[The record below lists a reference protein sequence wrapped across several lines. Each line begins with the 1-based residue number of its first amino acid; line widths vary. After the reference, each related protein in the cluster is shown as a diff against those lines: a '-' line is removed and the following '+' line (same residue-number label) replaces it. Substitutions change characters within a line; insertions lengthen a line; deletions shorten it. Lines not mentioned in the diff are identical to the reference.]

1 MAKLWEVSV
10 VSAIRDVQWMHA
22 VGGKNRPWP
31 CDASINMSGNAEAKL
46 GDLIQ
51 TIESRFFLF
60 EVKAS
65 RSNIKSEWVEKDRGE
80 QKEFRTKRAYQV
92 LMGLAARSADQELSS
107 QTAAL
112 NVLFRSSL
120 CHHFVYWDDRSTS
133 GGVHP
138 LRIEPYILAATDE
151 PSRPYQDEIVRLSI
165 QKQLRLATQDKS
177 ADPERI
183 LACTSVSLRALAS
196 QSVGV
201 SYLNRW
207 IQMGLK
213 AQEFQRY
220 LGLLCQGEH
229 EEVDL
234 VAMNFGG
241 FVRIINNT
249 GELVALIEAL
259 RFAQQSGG
267 IGAVKHDDYTLGEE
281 MGTSRV
287 AADGAMRTHFDVDE
301 SSWLA
306 LQKMKLPIT
315 PKAGANDLS

>member
-1 MAKLWEVSV
+1 
-10 VSAIRDVQWMHA
+10 
-22 VGGKNRPWP
+22 
-31 CDASINMSGNAEAKL
+31 MSGNAEAKL

-60 EVKAS
+60 EVKAL
-65 RSNIKSEWVEKDRGE
+65 RSDIKAEWVEKDRGE

-92 LMGLAARSADQELSS
+92 LMALAARSTDQESS
-107 QTAAL
+107 RPTAAL

-138 LRIEPYILAATDE
+138 LRIEPYILAVTDE
-151 PSRPYQDEIVRLSI
+151 PSRPYQEEIVRLSI
-165 QKQLRLATQDKS
+165 QEQLRLAILDNS
-177 ADPERI
+177 VDPEQI

-201 SYLNRW
+201 SYRNRW

-249 GELVALIEAL
+249 GELVALVEAL
-259 RFAQQSGG
+259 RLAQERGG
-267 IGAVKHDDYTLGEE
+267 IDAVKHDDYTFGEE
-281 MGTSRV
+281 MESSRV
-287 AADGAMRTHFDVDE
+287 ASDRAMQTHFEVQE
-301 SSWLA
+301 LSWMA
-306 LQKMKLPIT
+306 LQKMELPIT

>member
-1 MAKLWEVSV
+1 LIRPSLMA
-10 VSAIRDVQWMHA
+10 
-22 VGGKNRPWP
+22 
-31 CDASINMSGNAEAKL
+31 
-46 GDLIQ
+46 
-51 TIESRFFLF
+51 
-60 EVKAS
+60 
-65 RSNIKSEWVEKDRGE
+65 
-80 QKEFRTKRAYQV
+80 
-92 LMGLAARSADQELSS
+92 LAARSADQKSSS

-138 LRIEPYILAATDE
+138 LRIEPYILAVTDE
-151 PSRPYQDEIVRLSI
+151 PSRPYQEEIVRLRI
-165 QKQLRLATQDKS
+165 QEQLRLAILDKS

-183 LACTSVSLRALAS
+183 LDCTSVSLRALAS

-201 SYLNRW
+201 SYRERW
-207 IQMGLK
+207 IEMGLR

-220 LGLLCQGEH
+220 LDLLCQGEH

-249 GELVALIEAL
+249 GELIALVEAL
-259 RFAQQSGG
+259 RLAQERSG
-267 IGAVKHDDYTLGEE
+267 IDAVKHDDYSFGEE
-281 MGTSRV
+281 IKQSRI
-287 AADGAMRTHFDVDE
+287 ATDGVMRTHFNVEE
-301 SSWLA
+301 SSWIV

-315 PKAGANDLS
+315 PKAGANNFS